1 MALYLDELWLN
12 TNSREAALRAYGT
25 FKALAGVKTLAEV
38 GTFPDGVRLVAG
50 PWFSNEEAKVILV
63 VDIEDHARTFALF
76 ASSVVGGL
84 ILRRRLEPIVEPSA
98 VDELLAAL
106 SG

>member
-12 TNSREAALRAYGT
+12 TSSRESALRAYGT
-25 FKALAGVKTLAEV
+25 FKALAEV
-38 GTFPDGVRLVAG
+38 GSFPDGVRLVAG

-63 VDIEDHARTFALF
+63 VDIEDHAKTFLPFVSA
-76 ASSVVGGL
+76 VVGGM
-84 ILRRRLEPIVEPSA
+84 ILRRRLEPIVEAGA
-98 VDELLAAL
+98 VGELLAAL